1 MTTEQIQK
9 STLEELEQY
18 TGTEQYFKIPFSD
31 FVYTDG
37 INHLINKCGCWWLIS
52 DLGIELNAINN
63 QYEKNK
69 KKGIKTEFPNFLIVS
84 LKVNDD
90 KTAVIEIK
98 EDTDKKPIYTKKLN
112 YTDFLLEEYEFYLI
126 DKVFLL
132 KSEY

>member
-18 TGTEQYFKIPFSD
+18 TGTENYFKIPFSD

-52 DLGIELNAINN
+52 DLGIELNVINN
-63 QYEKNK
+63 KSK
-69 KKGIKTEFPNFLIVS
+69 IPNFLIVS
-84 LKVNDD
+84 LKVNED

-112 YTDFLLEEYEFYLI
+112 YTDFLLNEYEFYLI

>member
-18 TGTEQYFKIPFSD
+18 TGTEQYFKIPFSS

-52 DLGIELNAINN
+52 DLGIELN
-63 QYEKNK
+63 K
-69 KKGIKTEFPNFLIVS
+69 KTLPNFLIVS
-84 LKVNDD
+84 LKVNED
-90 KTAVIEIK
+90 KTAIITLR
-98 EDTDKKPIYTKKLN
+98 EDTDEKPIYTKKLD
-112 YTDFLLEEYEFYLI
+112 YTDFLFKEYEFYLI